1 VSQLGGTR
9 AAAPAKEQASPGGA
23 VRRLAALL
31 APYRGRVVA
40 LSSVIAAGALVAQ
53 LAPQFARVVIDV
65 AIPSGRPHVFL
76 MLALAMLGYYVLRE
90 ALSFVSMYFS
100 YALTQRVIH
109 DLRTAA
115 YAHLLRLPMARFT
128 RERSGSLVARV
139 VSDVNA
145 LESMI
150 QAGASRI
157 LGRLFGILV
166 VLAILFV
173 MNWLLAV
180 VCLAIVAAMAVITL
194 HFQEPLR
201 RLSRRIRSQVGE
213 LTAVASEAIQNAGV
227 VKLFTAEGEELGRFA
242 DASDGYRSFGMARR
256 WQSGLMQAGV
266 GLSSGL
272 GTGALLLV
280 GGWLIVLK
288 QTGAPMPFGAAS
300 LSTGELTAFLL
311 YVSEL
316 VTPVVFVLN
325 FNNQLQAG
333 AAALERIDDLL
344 TETPEDAGTQ
354 RAFAAGDVRFERVRF
369 AYPGS
374 RALALDDFD
383 LEVPTGSTVALVG
396 PSGAGKSTVVKLLGR
411 LYDPQGG
418 AIHVAQHDLRSLRL
432 DSLRGALAV
441 VPQDPTL
448 FSGSVRDNIRYARPG
463 ADDAAV
469 DEAARLANALEFIE
483 ALPHGFDTEIGERGV
498 KLSGGQ
504 KQRIAIARALLRGA
518 TLLVLDEATSSL
530 DSESESVIQD
540 ALSGLFTRRQ
550 EVTSIVIAHRLSTVR
565 DADRIAVLDHGHVVE
580 EGDHETLLRRGGL
593 YARLH
598 AMQQEG
604 GGGRGTLEGHGA
616 VSSSD

>member
-1 VSQLGGTR
+1 MSEGRVG
-9 AAAPAKEQASPGGA
+9 SPGAAGRGA
-23 VRRLAALL
+23 VPRLAALL
-31 APYRGRVVA
+31 APYRGRVLA
-40 LSSVIAAGALVAQ
+40 LSTLIAAGALVAQ
-53 LAPQFARVVIDV
+53 LAPQFARIVIDV
-65 AIPSGRPHVFL
+65 AIPGGKARTFVE
-76 MLALAMLGYYVLRE
+76 LALAMLAYYLVRE

-109 DLRTAA
+109 DLRTTA

-157 LGRLFGILV
+157 LGRLFGIVV
-166 VLAILFV
+166 VLTILFA
-173 MNWLLAV
+173 MNWLLAL
-180 VCLAIVAAMAVITL
+180 VCLGLVGAMALITL
-194 HFQEPLR
+194 RFQQPLR
-201 RLSRRIRSQVGE
+201 RLSRHIRSQVGE

-227 VKLFTAEGEELGRFA
+227 VKLFTAEGEELGRFRE
-242 DASDGYRSFGMARR
+242 ASDGYRRFGMARR
-256 WQSGLMQAGV
+256 WQSGMMQAGV

-272 GTGALLLV
+272 GTGALLLL

-288 QTGAPMPFGAAS
+288 QTGAPMPLGAAS

-344 TETPEDAGTQ
+344 AEMPETGG
-354 RAFAAGDVRFERVRF
+354 RAPSPRSGDVRFEGVRF

-374 RALALDDFD
+374 DVLALDGFD
-383 LEVPTGSTVALVG
+383 LEVAAGSTVALVG

-411 LYDPQGG
+411 LYDPQSGIVRVGG
-418 AIHVAQHDLRSLRL
+418 HDLRELGL
-432 DSLRGALAV
+432 DALRGSLAV

-448 FSGSVRDNIRYARPG
+448 FSGSVRDNIRYARP
-463 ADDAAV
+463 AA
-469 DEAARLANALEFIE
+469 DEAAVVRAARMANALRFVE
-483 ALPHGFDTEIGERGV
+483 ALPKGFDTEVGERGV

-540 ALSGLFTRRQ
+540 ALAGLFAGAHDI
-550 EVTSIVIAHRLSTVR
+550 TSIVIAHRLSTVR
-565 DADRIAVLDHGHVVE
+565 DADRIAVVDAGRVVE
-580 EGDHETLLRRGGL
+580 QGRHLALLEHGGL

-598 AMQQEG
+598 AIQQ
-604 GGGRGTLEGHGA
+604 RGTSAEGAAGRDDVV
-616 VSSSD
+616 VSPR

>member
-1 VSQLGGTR
+1 MSRAG
-9 AAAPAKEQASPGGA
+9 AAAERAPIGGA
-23 VRRLAALL
+23 VGRLASLL
-31 APYRGRVVA
+31 APYRWQVVA
-40 LSSVIAAGALVAQ
+40 LSLVIAAGALVSQ
-53 LAPQFARVVIDV
+53 VAPQFARIVIDV
-65 AIPSGRPHVFL
+65 AIPRGTARIFV
-76 MLALAMLGYYVLRE
+76 MLALAMAGYYVLRE
-90 ALSFVSMYFS
+90 ALSFVAMYFS

-109 DLRTAA
+109 DLRRTA

-173 MNWLLAV
+173 MNWLLAL
-180 VCLAIVAAMAVITL
+180 VCLGIVAAMVVVTL
-194 HFQEPLR
+194 RYQEPLR

-213 LTAVASEAIQNAGV
+213 LTGIASEAIQNAGV
-227 VKLFTAEGEELGRFA
+227 VKLFTAEETELERFA
-242 DASDGYRSFGMARR
+242 DVSEGYRTSGMARR
-256 WQSGLMQAGV
+256 LQSGLMQAGV
-266 GLSSGL
+266 GLSSGF
-272 GTGALLLV
+272 GTGALLLL

-288 QTGAPMPFGAAS
+288 QTGAPLPLGVGG

-344 TETPEDAGTQ
+344 AEAPEAGGE
-354 RAFAAGDVRFERVRF
+354 AAQPPAGELRFQDVSF

-374 RALALDDFD
+374 EARALDGFD
-383 LEVPTGSTVALVG
+383 LTVPSGATVALVG
-396 PSGAGKSTVVKLLGR
+396 PSGAGKSTVVRLLGR
-411 LYDPQGG
+411 LYDPLSGSIRLGG
-418 AIHVAQHDLRSLRL
+418 RDLRDLEL
-432 DSLRGALAV
+432 PALRGALAV

-448 FSGSVRDNIRYARPG
+448 FSGSVRENIRYAKPD

-469 DEAARLANALEFIE
+469 TEAARLANALGFIE
-483 ALPHGFDTEIGERGV
+483 ALPAGFDTEIGERGV

-504 KQRIAIARALLRGA
+504 KQRVAIARALLRGA

-530 DSESESVIQD
+530 DSESEAVIQD
-540 ALSGLFTRRQ
+540 ALAGLFTGR
-550 EVTSIVIAHRLSTVR
+550 EDVTSLVIAHRLSTVR
-565 DADRIAVLDHGHVVE
+565 RADRIAVLDGGRIVE
-580 EGDHETLLRRGGL
+580 VGDHVSLLRRGGL

-598 AMQQEG
+598 AMQQEEG
-604 GGGRGTLEGHGA
+604 DGRRAGAAAQHG
-616 VSSSD
+616 

>member
-1 VSQLGGTR
+1 MKHHRPVDPAGPTSGR
-9 AAAPAKEQASPGGA
+9 ARPRGA

-31 APYRGRVVA
+31 APYRGRVIA
-40 LSSVIAAGALVAQ
+40 LSSIIAVGALVAQ

-76 MLALAMLGYYVLRE
+76 LLGGAMLGYYVLRE

-109 DLRTAA
+109 DLRTSA

-128 RERSGSLVARV
+128 QERSGSLVARV

-166 VLAILFV
+166 VLVILFV
-173 MNWLLAV
+173 MNWLLAL
-180 VCLAIVAAMAVITL
+180 VCLTIVAAMVVITL
-194 HFQEPLR
+194 RFQEPLR

-227 VKLFTAEGEELGRFA
+227 VKLFTAEDEELGRFA
-242 DASDGYRSFGMARR
+242 DASEGYRSFGMARR

-288 QTGAPMPFGAAS
+288 QAGSPLPFGAAS

-333 AAALERIDDLL
+333 AAALERIDELL
-344 TETPEDAGTQ
+344 ADAPETEGEQ
-354 RAFAAGDVRFERVRF
+354 RTFLAGDVRFEGVRF
-369 AYPGS
+369 AYPGAD
-374 RALALDDFD
+374 ALALDGFD
-383 LEVPTGSTVALVG
+383 LDVPAGSTVALVG

-418 AIHVAQHDLRSLRL
+418 VLRVAGSDLRGLRL
-432 DSLRGALAV
+432 ESLRGALAV

-463 ADDAAV
+463 ANDASV
-469 DEAARLANALEFIE
+469 VEAARLANALEFIE
-483 ALPHGFDTEIGERGV
+483 ALPRGFDTEIGERGV

-518 TLLVLDEATSSL
+518 SLLVLDEATSSL

-540 ALSGLFTRRQ
+540 ALAGLFTRRH

-565 DADRIAVLDHGHVVE
+565 DADRIAVMERGRVVE
-580 EGDHETLLRRGGL
+580 EGRHEALLRRGGL

-598 AMQQEG
+598 AMQQQR
-604 GGGRGTLEGHGA
+604 GGRRGKEPGV
-616 VSSSD
+616 VSSPD

>member
-1 VSQLGGTR
+1 V
-9 AAAPAKEQASPGGA
+9 
-23 VRRLAALL
+23 VRLAALL
-31 APYRGRVVA
+31 TPYRGRVLA
-40 LSSVIAAGALVAQ
+40 LSAVIAVGALIAQ
-53 LAPQFARVVIDV
+53 LAPQFARIVIDV
-65 AIPSGRPHVFL
+65 AIPRGQAHLFVL
-76 MLALAMLGYYVLRE
+76 LALAMGAYYVLRE
-90 ALSFVSMYFS
+90 ALAFVSMYFS

-109 DLRTAA
+109 DLRTQA

-166 VLAILFV
+166 VLAILFA
-173 MNWLLAV
+173 MNLLLAL
-180 VCLAIVAAMAVITL
+180 VCLVLVGAMALVTL
-194 HFQEPLR
+194 RYQEPLR

-227 VKLFTAEGEELGRFA
+227 VKLFTAEREELARFR
-242 DASDGYRSFGMARR
+242 DASEGYRTFGMARR
-256 WQSGLMQAGV
+256 WQSGMMQAGV

-272 GTGALLLV
+272 GTGALLLI

-288 QTGAPMPFGAAS
+288 QSGAPMPLGAAS

-316 VTPVVFVLN
+316 VSPVVFVLN

-333 AAALERIDDLL
+333 AAALERIDELL
-344 TETPEDAGTQ
+344 AESPEEGGSHLTTAGN
-354 RAFAAGDVRFERVRF
+354 VRFEGVRF

-374 RALALDDFD
+374 DVRALDGFD
-383 LEVPTGSTVALVG
+383 LEVTAGSTVALVG

-411 LYDPQGG
+411 LYDPQEGSVRIAG
-418 AIHVAQHDLRSLRL
+418 RDLRELGL
-432 DSLRGALAV
+432 DALRGTLAV

-448 FSGSVRDNIRYARPG
+448 FSGSVRDNIRYARPD
-463 ADDAAV
+463 ADDASV
-469 DEAARLANALEFIE
+469 VRAAEMANAVAFIE
-483 ALPHGFDTEIGERGV
+483 ALPRGFDTEVGERGV

-540 ALSGLFTRRQ
+540 ALSGLFAGERDL
-550 EVTSIVIAHRLSTVR
+550 TSIVIAHRLSTVR
-565 DADRIAVLDHGHVVE
+565 DADRIAVVDAGHVVE
-580 EGDHETLLRRGGL
+580 QGRHQALLRRGGL

-598 AMQQEG
+598 AIQQEG
-604 GGGRGTLEGHGA
+604 ARQQSGAADGSDVLASGG
-616 VSSSD
+616 

>member
-1 VSQLGGTR
+1 MSAR
-9 AAAPAKEQASPGGA
+9 PEPATDRQPRGA
-23 VRRLAALL
+23 VARLVALL
-31 APYRGRVVA
+31 APYRGRVLA
-40 LSSVIAAGALVAQ
+40 LSAVIAAGALIAQ
-53 LAPQFARVVIDV
+53 LAPQFARIVIDV
-65 AIPSGRPHVFL
+65 AIPRGQARLFVL
-76 MLALAMLGYYVLRE
+76 LALAMAGYYVLRE
-90 ALSFVSMYFS
+90 ALAFVSMYFS

-109 DLRTAA
+109 DLRTRA

-166 VLAILFV
+166 VLVILFA
-173 MNWLLAV
+173 MNWLLAL
-180 VCLAIVAAMAVITL
+180 VCLGLVGAMALITL
-194 HFQEPLR
+194 RFQEPLR

-227 VKLFTAEGEELGRFA
+227 VKLFTAEPEELARFEG
-242 DASDGYRSFGMARR
+242 ASEGYLTFGMARR
-256 WQSGLMQAGV
+256 WQSGIMQAGV

-272 GTGALLLV
+272 GTGALLLI

-288 QTGAPMPFGAAS
+288 QTGAPMPLGAAS

-333 AAALERIDDLL
+333 AAALERIDELL
-344 TETPEDAGTQ
+344 AEAPEVGGTGRAG
-354 RAFAAGDVRFERVRF
+354 AGGDVRFEGVRF

-374 RALALDDFD
+374 EVRALDGFD
-383 LEVPTGSTVALVG
+383 LEVEAGSTVALVG

-411 LYDPQGG
+411 LYDPQVGVVRVGG
-418 AIHVAQHDLRSLRL
+418 RDLRELGL
-432 DSLRGALAV
+432 DALRGALAV

-463 ADDAAV
+463 ADDASV
-469 DEAARLANALEFIE
+469 VRAARMANALAFIE
-483 ALPHGFDTEIGERGV
+483 ALPKGFDTEVGERGV

-540 ALSGLFTRRQ
+540 ALSGLFTGERDI
-550 EVTSIVIAHRLSTVR
+550 TSLVIAHRLSTVR
-565 DADRIAVLDHGHVVE
+565 DADRIAVVDAGRVVE
-580 EGDHETLLRRGGL
+580 QGRHQQLLRRGGL

-598 AMQQEG
+598 AIQQEG
-604 GGGRGTLEGHGA
+604 ARENAGPAEGNDALASRG
-616 VSSSD
+616 

>member
-1 VSQLGGTR
+1 MKHHRPVDPAGPTSGR
-9 AAAPAKEQASPGGA
+9 ARPRGA

-31 APYRGRVVA
+31 APYRGRVIA
-40 LSSVIAAGALVAQ
+40 LSSIIAVGALVAQ

-76 MLALAMLGYYVLRE
+76 LLGGAMLGYYVLRE

-109 DLRTAA
+109 DLRTSA

-128 RERSGSLVARV
+128 QERSGSLVARV

-166 VLAILFV
+166 VLVILFV
-173 MNWLLAV
+173 MNWLLAL
-180 VCLAIVAAMAVITL
+180 VCLTIVAAMVVITL
-194 HFQEPLR
+194 RFQEPLR

-227 VKLFTAEGEELGRFA
+227 VKLFTAEDEELARFA
-242 DASDGYRSFGMARR
+242 DASEGYRSFGMARR

-288 QTGAPMPFGAAS
+288 QAGSPLPFGAAS

-333 AAALERIDDLL
+333 AAALERIDELL
-344 TETPEDAGTQ
+344 ADAPETEGEQ
-354 RAFAAGDVRFERVRF
+354 RTFLAGDVRFEGVRF
-369 AYPGS
+369 AYPGAD
-374 RALALDDFD
+374 ALALDGFD
-383 LEVPTGSTVALVG
+383 LDVPAGSTVALVG

-418 AIHVAQHDLRSLRL
+418 VLRVAGSDLRGLRL
-432 DSLRGALAV
+432 ESLRGALAV

-463 ADDAAV
+463 ANDASV
-469 DEAARLANALEFIE
+469 VEAARLANALEFIE
-483 ALPHGFDTEIGERGV
+483 ALPRGFDTEIGERGV

-518 TLLVLDEATSSL
+518 SLLVLDEATSSL

-540 ALSGLFTRRQ
+540 ALAGLFTRRH

-565 DADRIAVLDHGHVVE
+565 DADRIAVMERGRVVE
-580 EGDHETLLRRGGL
+580 EGRHEALLRRGGL

-598 AMQQEG
+598 AMQQQR
-604 GGGRGTLEGHGA
+604 GGRCGKEPGV
-616 VSSSD
+616 VSSPD